1 MILLSSSFS
10 ILFIGFFLIFGM
22 KKISY
27 TLIGIFALLAHSA
40 YDAQAQPVITNASFP
55 VAGDVWQ
62 ISTTTDPN
70 MTVTPSQPLAQTWDF
85 RHLVT
90 DSYREET
97 IEDAANGLNI
107 LSFPSADVIQPLISG
122 LGGTAYVDVSNTAV
136 TRIGAGLEL
145 FGFSFVGTYTDPH
158 ILQTAP
164 LNIAGNRLDNFDIRF
179 GENIDSVPFLR
190 QLIDQATATT
200 PIPGGV
206 SPDSIRIK
214 ISGSRRM
221 YNEAHGTCMIYD
233 GNYNVLRQKVTEYTN
248 TFVEVRVASPFNP
261 ASGFW
266 FDVTDILLGALPL
279 PVAIPTNDTTIY
291 YDYLAEGYKQPIV
304 RQNMSNDG
312 NTVESIEFK
321 GQYTVGTTLLVDNTF
336 LDFSIRPNPA
346 QSEFVQLI
354 IGDEQQAEDYSLI
367 IVDLQGK
374 ELIRKI
380 GLSGR
385 TQTISIDHIT
395 TSGIYPCHFYDKKGR
410 LIRTQLLQII
420 R

>member
-1 MILLSSSFS
+1 
-10 ILFIGFFLIFGM
+10 M
-22 KKISY
+22 KKICYTFFGLAWLLSY
-27 TLIGIFALLAHSA
+27 SA
-40 YDAQAQPVITNASFP
+40 DKAQAQPVITNASFP
-55 VAGDVWQ
+55 AAGDIWQ
-62 ISTTTDPN
+62 ISTTTDAN
-70 MTVTPSQPLAQTWDF
+70 MIVTPSQPLAQTWDF

-107 LSFPSADVIQPLISG
+107 SSFPNAEVIQPLISG
-122 LGGTAYVDVSNTAV
+122 LGGTAYVDISNTAV
-136 TRIGAGLEL
+136 TRVGAGLEL
-145 FGFSFVGTYTDPH
+145 SGFSFVGAYTDPH

-179 GENIDSVPFLR
+179 GEHIDSIPFLR

-214 ISGSRRM
+214 VSGSRRM
-221 YNEAHGTCMIYD
+221 YNEAHGTCMMYD

-248 TFVEVRVASPFNP
+248 IFVEVRVASPFNP
-261 ASGFW
+261 SSGFW

-279 PVAIPTNDTTIY
+279 PIPTNDTTIY
-291 YDYLAEGYKQPIV
+291 YDYLAEGYKQPIL

-312 NTVESIEFK
+312 TAIETIEFK
-321 GQYTVGTTLLVDNTF
+321 GQYTVGTTPLQNHNDANIYL
-336 LDFSIRPNPA
+336 SPNPLE
-346 QSEFVQLI
+346 SEFVQLNVNN
-354 IGDEQQAEDYSLI
+354 EQAEDYSLI
-367 IVDLQGK
+367 ISDLQGK
-374 ELIRKI
+374 ELAKYTN
-380 GLSGR
+380 LSGR
-385 TQTISIDHIT
+385 TQTISTAHIQ
-395 TSGIYPCHFYDKKGR
+395 TSGTYPCHFFDKKGK